1 MSFLRVYH
9 EADGEQPL
17 LTTHEPERLRLELD
31 ASAIHYRHHP
41 LPAMPERAPSE
52 ALLARYTP
60 IIDEVGQTSGCRRVE
75 LRGMSPRYLDDGSAG
90 TLERERLSSE
100 SRSDS
105 DNWHLLLHGQVVFYL
120 HLNGRVYVIGCER
133 GDLLLI
139 PAGVPH
145 WFDMGPSP
153 DFVVLSWSDETAHH
167 LLETTSDIALRF
179 PRYEALYAEVA

>member
-17 LTTHEPERLRLELD
+17 LTTQEPERLRLELE
-31 ASAIHYRHHP
+31 ANAIHYRHHP
-41 LPAMPERAPSE
+41 LPAMPESAPSD

-60 IIDEVGQTSGCRRVE
+60 IIAEVGQLSDCRRVE
-75 LRGMSPRYLDDGSAG
+75 LRGMSPRYLADTGG
-90 TLERERLSSE
+90 LERESLSRE

-105 DNWHLLLHGQVVFYL
+105 DDWHLLLHGQAVFYL

-145 WFDMGPSP
+145 WFDIGPSP
-153 DFVVLSWSDETAHH
+153 DFVALSWSDETAHH
-167 LLETTSDIALRF
+167 RLETTSDIALRF